1 MTSSSPTGS
10 VRDLFLMALA
20 GTSYATPL
28 QLCCACVDEL
38 PVDRA
43 AIVVSTGTGP
53 VLAAASDPDAARVE
67 HEQITLGVGPAA
79 DVVDRAGPVLVPDL
93 ARETA
98 VRWPAL
104 ASAAALGGA
113 LVALPLQLG
122 AIRLGVLDLYR
133 ARTGSLEPAEL
144 GDALGVAEL
153 VTTTLLLSSAGY
165 LGTSA
170 GAGDGAAWPP
180 GTEDGPD
187 YREVHQATGMVSVQ
201 LASSAAEAYVRL
213 RARAFAEGRP
223 VVELA
228 RDVVSRRVRFG
239 SERSEGMDDVDAS

>member
-1 MTSSSPTGS
+1 MTSSSPSGS
-10 VRDLFLMALA
+10 VRDLFLGALA
-20 GTSYATPL
+20 GGDFPTPL
-28 QLCCACVDEL
+28 QLCCACLDDL

-53 VLAAASDPDAARVE
+53 MLAAASDADAARVE
-67 HEQITLGVGPAA
+67 QEQITLGAGPAVDA
-79 DVVDRAGPVLVPDL
+79 VDRAGPVLVPDL

-98 VRWPAL
+98 ARWPAL

-113 LVALPLQLG
+113 LVVLPLQLG

-144 GDALGVAEL
+144 GLALGVAEL

-165 LGTSA
+165 LATSA
-170 GAGDGAAWPP
+170 GAVDGAAWP
-180 GTEDGPD
+180 GADDGPD
-187 YREVHQATGMVSVQ
+187 DREVHQATGMVSVQ
-201 LASSAAEAYVRL
+201 LACSAAEAYVRL

-223 VVELA
+223 VAELA
-228 RDVVSRRVRFG
+228 EDVVSRRVRFG
-239 SERSEGMDDVDAS
+239 TDRSEGINDVDAS